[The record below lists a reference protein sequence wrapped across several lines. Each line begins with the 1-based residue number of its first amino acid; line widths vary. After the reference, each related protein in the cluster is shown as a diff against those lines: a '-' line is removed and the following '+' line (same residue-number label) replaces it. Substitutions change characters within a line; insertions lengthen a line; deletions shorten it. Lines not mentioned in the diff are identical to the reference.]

1 MKKLVILLIFLQFY
15 ACGKKDIEKKVDYLI
30 KAKDFDKAI
39 NILDDKIKEN
49 PKDEIYR
56 ILKVKVYA
64 RSGNIDLAFKEY
76 EKYFSLTNK
85 INKELLKELSLSP
98 LNAQISPYKFM
109 VLITLADFKK
119 LPDDLKKITYNSLS
133 DGDETVRVGACWLA
147 GRQAIKEWGKDL
159 IKLTSDGKNVV
170 AWNAIWALGE
180 IKDEKSLPYLS
191 QLLDN
196 AKDPAII
203 TETINAIGKFR
214 DKNSLITLKR
224 FLNHPGK
231 NLSTASLAA
240 VEYIEKGTIKD
251 TFNFIKNQ
259 RDEQLMGF
267 LYLLIGEYK
276 QKDLYDEILFA
287 LKDKNR
293 KFRENAIRTFGEIG
307 DKKDFQ
313 ILKPYLSSNNQVER
327 IHAYFSAYKLGI
339 DDHEIFKKGL
349 DDSSIEI
356 RRISA
361 IALGQKR
368 DKDIEKLLH
377 DKLLKSST
385 LDRIYLGLALIQ

>member
-109 VLITLADFKK
+109 VLLTLADFKK

-259 RDEQLMGF
+259 LDEQLMGF

-276 QKDLYDEILFA
+276 QKDLYDEILSA

-313 ILKPYLSSNNQVER
+313 ILKPYLSSNNQIER

>member
-109 VLITLADFKK
+109 VLLTLADFKK

-147 GRQAIKEWGKDL
+147 GRQAIKEWDKDL

-251 TFNFIKNQ
+251 TFSFIKNQ

-276 QKDLYDEILFA
+276 QKDLYDEILSA

>member
-1 MKKLVILLIFLQFY
+1 MLFN

-109 VLITLADFKK
+109 VLLTLADFKK

-147 GRQAIKEWGKDL
+147 GRLAIKEWGKDL

-276 QKDLYDEILFA
+276 QKDLYDEILSA

-313 ILKPYLSSNNQVER
+313 ILKPYLSSNNQIER

>member
-109 VLITLADFKK
+109 VLLTLADFKK

-170 AWNAIWALGE
+170 AWNAIWALV
-180 IKDEKSLPYLS
+180 KS
-191 QLLDN
+191 
-196 AKDPAII
+196 KM
-203 TETINAIGKFR
+203 
-214 DKNSLITLKR
+214 
-224 FLNHPGK
+224 K
-231 NLSTASLAA
+231 NLCP
-240 VEYIEKGTIKD
+240 I
-251 TFNFIKNQ
+251 F
-259 RDEQLMGF
+259 
-267 LYLLIGEYK
+267 
-276 QKDLYDEILFA
+276 
-287 LKDKNR
+287 
-293 KFRENAIRTFGEIG
+293 
-307 DKKDFQ
+307 
-313 ILKPYLSSNNQVER
+313 LSS
-327 IHAYFSAYKLGI
+327 STM
-339 DDHEIFKKGL
+339 
-349 DDSSIEI
+349 
-356 RRISA
+356 
-361 IALGQKR
+361 QK
-368 DKDIEKLLH
+368 
-377 DKLLKSST
+377 T
-385 LDRIYLGLALIQ
+385 QQ

>member
-1 MKKLVILLIFLQFY
+1 MLFN

-109 VLITLADFKK
+109 VLLTLADFKK
-119 LPDDLKKITYNSLS
+119 LPDDLKKITYNSLF

-276 QKDLYDEILFA
+276 QKDLYDEILSA

-385 LDRIYLGLALIQ
+385 LDRIYLSLALIQ

>member
-1 MKKLVILLIFLQFY
+1 M
-15 ACGKKDIEKKVDYLI
+15 
-30 KAKDFDKAI
+30 
-39 NILDDKIKEN
+39 
-49 PKDEIYR
+49 
-56 ILKVKVYA
+56 
-64 RSGNIDLAFKEY
+64 
-76 EKYFSLTNK
+76 
-85 INKELLKELSLSP
+85 
-98 LNAQISPYKFM
+98 
-109 VLITLADFKK
+109 
-119 LPDDLKKITYNSLS
+119 
-133 DGDETVRVGACWLA
+133 
-147 GRQAIKEWGKDL
+147 
-159 IKLTSDGKNVV
+159 
-170 AWNAIWALGE
+170 
-180 IKDEKSLPYLS
+180 PYLS

-259 RDEQLMGF
+259 LDEQLMGF

-276 QKDLYDEILFA
+276 QKDLYDEILSA

-313 ILKPYLSSNNQVER
+313 ILKPYLSSNNQIER

>member
-1 MKKLVILLIFLQFY
+1 MLFN

-109 VLITLADFKK
+109 VLLTLADFKK

-147 GRQAIKEWGKDL
+147 GRLAIKEWGKDL

-339 DDHEIFKKGL
+339 DYHEIFKKGL

>member
-1 MKKLVILLIFLQFY
+1 MLFN

-109 VLITLADFKK
+109 VLLTLADFKK